1 MNDNEAKNKLKM
13 QDIINELDNLKKY
26 NSDLFNSVKGETLE
40 NYLNAL
46 DKSIIKAQNTAETIY
61 NKNFK

>member
-1 MNDNEAKNKLKM
+1 M